1 MGNDQLKMEWV
12 KVGGTESG
20 NNITRDVNHFTKYA
34 IFAVAES
41 ATRQQWT
48 SSLSPHNGE
57 ACIKQAASVV
67 RCWNKS
73 TKNNLFEES
82 NQHPCHGLTSYRWE

>member
-1 MGNDQLKMEWV
+1 MEWV

-41 ATRQQWT
+41 ATRQQWA
-48 SSLSPHNGE
+48 SAMPSHNGGGLY
-57 ACIKQAASVV
+57 QASGK
-67 RCWNKS
+67 RRQMLEQK
-73 TKNNLFEES
+73 
-82 NQHPCHGLTSYRWE
+82 Y